1 MVLLKALTVGGL
13 VFVGGAVRQFVRTGM
28 QRARSLNQKV
38 VYRLKRPVGIE
49 LAVGVLV
56 LAFSSILMSMRPPY
70 LLLRDKGPRENY
82 AIVQDLVGTDDFHVR
97 VSITPGNTGANRLL
111 VELYGPKRIQNFV
124 VSLTP
129 SNPSFSG
136 YKVWVPITRPG
147 AALLSEDTGMKLL
160 APGEWTMTV
169 EGTTTTGDLEPLK
182 GTFVIADG
190 VTVTTVPNKAVAAT
204 TTTVP
209 VSAPA
214 PTQAPATLAPGT
226 SAPAG

>member
-1 MVLLKALTVGGL
+1 M
-13 VFVGGAVRQFVRTGM
+13 
-28 QRARSLNQKV
+28 
-38 VYRLKRPVGIE
+38 
-49 LAVGVLV
+49 
-56 LAFSSILMSMRPPY
+56 
-70 LLLRDKGPRENY
+70 
-82 AIVQDLVGTDDFHVR
+82 QDLVGADDFHVR

-190 VTVTTVPNKAVAAT
+190 VTVTTVPNKAAGAT

-214 PTQAPATLAPGT
+214 PTQAPVTLAPGT